1 MTKPAITK
9 RVTKGSALTY
19 SELDTNFQNLAD
31 ATLTVSDGTNS
42 KALNLNDT
50 LQFTAAGTV
59 TIGVNS
65 STGVVTITG
74 TGSGTVNSGVSGALA
89 YYPSAGSTVD
99 DTGIIYSTS
108 SGFNTLDAGANT
120 LDLAGAGLRLDAGGS
135 AGSPSAV
142 TVLFGGINTT
152 ATSNFQVT
160 AGQPH
165 LITGGNFQSYDNNAT
180 VTFDDFSGLLLT
192 QNITNRNV
200 SMWLC
205 GGATATRIG
214 DSLSN
219 TSGLVAY
226 HSPTNGYRWTNNTGG
241 TIQASFAC
249 IKTGPVG

>member
-9 RVTKGSALTY
+9 RATKGSALTY
-19 SELDTNFQNLAD
+19 TELDTNFQNLAD
-31 ATLTVSDGTNS
+31 ATITVSDGTNS

-74 TGSGTVNSGVSGALA
+74 TGSGTVNSGASGALA

-99 DTGIIYSTS
+99 DTGITYSTG
-108 SGFNTLDAGANT
+108 SGFNSLDAGANT
-120 LDLAGAGLRLDAGGS
+120 LDLAGAGVRLDAGGS
-135 AGSPSAV
+135 AGNPVAV
-142 TVLFGGINTT
+142 YVLYGGINTT
-152 ATSNFQVT
+152 GTSNFEVT

-165 LITGGNFQSYDNNAT
+165 LITGGNFQSYSPGDT
-180 VTFDDFSGLLLT
+180 VLFGNFSGLLLT
-192 QNITNRNV
+192 QNVTNRNV

-205 GGATATRIG
+205 GGASATLIG
-214 DSLSN
+214 NSLSN
-219 TSGLVAY
+219 TSGSVTYNLSNA
-226 HSPTNGYRWTNNTGG
+226 GYLWTNNTGG

-249 IKTGPVG
+249 IKTGPTG